1 MNERKSKITMG
12 DGSKGMKMRMLYHA
26 LCHESGMGF
35 LVPDI
40 ENSTDMFHKYQCMN
54 CGKKAILSCDQD
66 VETVLAKPGETRL
79 YYIKNAK
86 TTESLLV
93 DGRFLIV
100 FEDEKQANKFANM
113 YNINGYEVKS
123 DQYIYGDKTNG
134 HYLVEEGE
142 EENGKQ
148 SEEKK

>member
-1 MNERKSKITMG
+1 
-12 DGSKGMKMRMLYHA
+12 MKMNKLYHA
-26 LCHESGMGF
+26 PCRESGMGF

-40 ENSTDMFHKYQCMN
+40 ENSADIFHRYQCLN
-54 CGKKAILSCDQD
+54 CGKKAITAIDED
-66 VETVLAKPGETRL
+66 VETVEVKPGETKL
-79 YYIKNAK
+79 LYIKNAK

-93 DGRFLIV
+93 DGKYLVV
-100 FEDEKQANKFANM
+100 FETEEQAKKFAGI
-113 YNINGYEVKS
+113 YNITGYDIKT

-148 SEEKK
+148 SEETE

>member
-1 MNERKSKITMG
+1 
-12 DGSKGMKMRMLYHA
+12 MKMNKLYHA
-26 LCHESGMGF
+26 PCRESGMGF

-40 ENSTDMFHKYQCMN
+40 ENSSDAFHRYQCLN
-54 CGKKAILSCDQD
+54 CGKKAITAIDED
-66 VETVLAKPGETRL
+66 VETVEVKPGETKL
-79 YYIKNAK
+79 LYIKNAK

-93 DGRFLIV
+93 DGKYLVV
-100 FEDEKQANKFANM
+100 FETEEQAKKFAGI
-113 YNINGYEVKS
+113 YNITGYEIKT

>member
-1 MNERKSKITMG
+1 MIMRK
-12 DGSKGMKMRMLYHA
+12 LYHA
-26 LCHESGMGF
+26 PCRESGMGF

-40 ENSTDMFHKYQCMN
+40 EASSDVFHKFQCMN
-54 CGKKAILSCDQD
+54 CGKKAITAIDED
-66 VETVLAKPGETRL
+66 VETVEVKPGETKL
-79 YYIKNAK
+79 LYIKNAK

-93 DGRFLIV
+93 DNKYIVV
-100 FEDEKQANKFANM
+100 FETEEQAKKFAGI
-113 YNINGYEVKS
+113 YNITGYEIKT

>member
-1 MNERKSKITMG
+1 
-12 DGSKGMKMRMLYHA
+12 MKMSKLYHA
-26 LCHESGMGF
+26 PCRESGMGF

-40 ENSTDMFHKYQCMN
+40 ESSSDVFHKFQCMH
-54 CGKKAILSCDQD
+54 CGKKAINIFDQD
-66 VETVLAKPGETRL
+66 VEVVETKPGETRL

-93 DGRFLIV
+93 DGKYLAV
-100 FEDEKQANKFANM
+100 FETEEQAKKFAGI
-113 YNINGYEVKS
+113 YNITGYEIKA

-142 EENGKQ
+142 EDNGKQ